1 MIIKTILPILKILI
15 SSFHLKYAFLFSHC
29 DTDNSFF
36 FDVHLPF
43 VQSVI
48 QSWNISTH
56 LVLSDTLGDNVSCLR
71 SFLYLSPH
79 HLHSHSLVTRQYTS
93 PSFPILFT
101 WISSVLI
108 RLALVLLLQKILLM
122 CSPFLSHHH
131 CSITLVLNCLYNRIL
146 TIFSLS
152 WPQSLISFT
161 QLPNHLIFHVLF
173 LSKDGYVSLS
183 HIRFSSL
190 IFVILLL
197 FLCILVLFPLYKFA
211 RWFYISFLFVCRII
225 LTITFYP

>member
-1 MIIKTILPILKILI
+1 M
-15 SSFHLKYAFLFSHC
+15 SSFYLKYTFMFSHC
-29 DTDNSFF
+29 DNNNSCP
-36 FDVHLPF
+36 FDVHLTC

-48 QSWNISTH
+48 PSWHISTH
-56 LVLSDTLGDNVSCLR
+56 HVLSKTLRDNVSYSRVL
-71 SFLYLSPH
+71 LYLLPH
-79 HLHSHSLVTRQYTS
+79 HLHLRSLVTRQYTS